1 MIPAL
6 RIGLLAAGVLGGAAA
21 LGLSLSGGTT
31 PPDPV
36 QGNAQAV
43 TPEALLRARIVA
55 DYGLTGDAARFETTD
70 YAQPDLD
77 RLLRTRIDPALLIG
91 AVSKH
96 GQDLRF
102 TPADGIRRHAGVIV
116 IRYPDA
122 AVAAARARPLLGDKR
137 FFDNSKIR
145 TPMVAAA
152 RGDSVAIFFTE
163 SGGDAALRAALSH
176 AAADFQ
182 SGR

>member
-6 RIGLLAAGVLGGAAA
+6 RLSLLAAGVLGGAAA
-21 LGLSLSGGTT
+21 LGLSISGGTT
-31 PPDPV
+31 PADPV
-36 QGNAQAV
+36 PRNVQAV

-55 DYGLTGDAARFETTD
+55 DYRLTGDAARFETID

-77 RLLRTRIDPALLIG
+77 RLLRTRIDPALQNG
-91 AVSKH
+91 AVSKQ
-96 GQDLRF
+96 GQDFRF

-122 AVAAARARPLLGDKR
+122 TLAAARARPLLGDKR

-152 RGDSVAIFFTE
+152 RGDTLAIFFTE
-163 SGGDAALRAALSH
+163 SGGDATLRAALSR
-176 AAADFQ
+176 AAGDFQ